1 MAVGAATRN
10 GATRNRLMNSSA
22 KQSSNENTDS
32 TAQCTIKFTSVSL
45 EKQAVAY

>member
-32 TAQCTIKFTSVSL
+32 TAQCTKFTSVSL